1 MRISDWRSEVCSS
14 DRVGQ
19 MQFHQR
25 DAGSQ
30 EIQRLDEIR
39 TAGKGDGRES
49 LATQDAHQI
58 LAHPAVVVHDIDWA
72 SWVHSHSPKPPIP
85 RKRAKPP
92 MVSPPILFFRVSSS
106 SPGGFRRSPQ
116 DRTTLL
122 KGKGWIG

>member
-1 MRISDWRSEVCSS
+1 
-14 DRVGQ
+14 

-72 SWVHSHSPKPPIP
+72 RSEEHTSELQSLMRISYAVFCLKKKKKYQISTQTSIIIHYYELVHHI
-85 RKRAKPP
+85 KRHTQQTNT
-92 MVSPPILFFRVSSS
+92 V
-106 SPGGFRRSPQ
+106 
-116 DRTTLL
+116 
-122 KGKGWIG
+122 